1 MANGLAAIAALNQQ
15 QARPVPSLP
24 QTSTL
29 FKRRRDELNNN
40 NEVAVVKKP
49 KMSLPSKRSS
59 ASKQARLHAKCN
71 QASFVDELHTSP
83 VSGTIIR
90 DSVTSLEGDVVPIH
104 KGETTL
110 HLQSVNLHPSP
121 AFKCCDIL
129 TYCLLRHFPK
139 SVTIIR

>member
-15 QARPVPSLP
+15 QARPAPSLP

-40 NEVAVVKKP
+40 NNEVAVLKKP
-49 KMSLPSKRSS
+49 KMSLPPSKRSS

-71 QASFVDELHTSP
+71 QASLVDELHTSP
-83 VSGTIIR
+83 VSGTLIR

-110 HLQSVNLHPSP
+110 HLQSVILTV
-121 AFKCCDIL
+121 FKCISCFKML
-129 TYCLLRHFPK
+129 
-139 SVTIIR
+139 